1 MRTVIR
7 ASLIAAVAAAVLYA
21 AGGPALAQEP
31 LVSAEVDRTELTTD
45 DTLTLTLTIRG
56 SRVGSGPALTGLR
69 GFAILGT
76 SISMS
81 RRTIQGETT
90 SEEVH
95 VFTLQPSEAGTLT
108 IDPISV
114 TVDGR
119 SHSTEP
125 ITVTVTQGTGAS
137 PQPRARGAIVPQAD
151 ELTGQDF
158 YVEAEVENP
167 QPYIGQQTA
176 YVFRF
181 YRAAGLLVQPSDYG
195 APDFVGFWRTDQT
208 NEGTYG
214 TRAAGRDYRV
224 TELRTI
230 IFPSVTG
237 RQTIGPAALTIPLP
251 VPGGFFRRAST
262 LTTNPVEV
270 EVRPLPEGAPDGF
283 TGAVGQLDIRARVNR
298 RVGVVGDPLTL
309 TVTVT
314 GRANF
319 ENLADPVWPDMPQ
332 WRSFDSAAAID
343 TNVNSGRLTG
353 RKVYE
358 RVLIP
363 NTPGDV
369 EIPPIVYPYF
379 DPDASIYRTA
389 STGPI
394 RVSVAP
400 ADGEPPAPAT
410 TGSEAAEQE
419 PTDIRHIKPAPSR
432 LRTGGGGMAS
442 NALYWAA
449 WAAPPLLLAL
459 AYAGRRLRGRLAAGS
474 PRGRARK
481 RAEAMLAEAR
491 RGGDPHEAAARA
503 LTSYLADRL
512 GRPVSGLI
520 HDAIAALLEERSVGR
535 ETIDRVLRCLAASE
549 GGRFAPTGNGPAHG
563 DSLLDGAEAVI
574 GALEEE
580 MEP

>member
-7 ASLIAAVAAAVLYA
+7 ASLTAAVAAVVLYA

-56 SRVGSGPALTGLR
+56 SRAGSGPALTGLR

-114 TVDGR
+114 TVGGR

-137 PQPRARGAIVPQAD
+137 PQPRARGTIVPPAD

-158 YVEAEVENP
+158 YVEAEVEDP

-181 YRAAGLLVQPSDYG
+181 YRAAGLLVQPSNYD
-195 APDFVGFWRTDQT
+195 APDFVGFWSTDQT

-237 RQTIGPAALTIPLP
+237 KQTIGPAALTIPLP

-262 LTTNPVEV
+262 LTTN
-270 EVRPLPEGAPDGF
+270 
-283 TGAVGQLDIRARVNR
+283 
-298 RVGVVGDPLTL
+298 
-309 TVTVT
+309 
-314 GRANF
+314 
-319 ENLADPVWPDMPQ
+319 
-332 WRSFDSAAAID
+332 RS
-343 TNVNSGRLTG
+343 R
-353 RKVYE
+353 
-358 RVLIP
+358 
-363 NTPGDV
+363 
-369 EIPPIVYPYF
+369 
-379 DPDASIYRTA
+379 
-389 STGPI
+389 
-394 RVSVAP
+394 
-400 ADGEPPAPAT
+400 
-410 TGSEAAEQE
+410 
-419 PTDIRHIKPAPSR
+419 SR
-432 LRTGGGGMAS
+432 
-442 NALYWAA
+442 
-449 WAAPPLLLAL
+449 
-459 AYAGRRLRGRLAAGS
+459 
-474 PRGRARK
+474 
-481 RAEAMLAEAR
+481 
-491 RGGDPHEAAARA
+491 
-503 LTSYLADRL
+503 
-512 GRPVSGLI
+512 
-520 HDAIAALLEERSVGR
+520 
-535 ETIDRVLRCLAASE
+535 
-549 GGRFAPTGNGPAHG
+549 
-563 DSLLDGAEAVI
+563 
-574 GALEEE
+574 
-580 MEP
+580 

>member
-7 ASLIAAVAAAVLYA
+7 ASLTAAVAAVVLYA

-56 SRVGSGPALTGLR
+56 SRAGSGPALTGLR

-95 VFTLQPSEAGTLT
+95 VFTLQPTEAGTLT
-108 IDPISV
+108 IDPISA

-125 ITVTVTQGTGAS
+125 ITVTVTQGAGAS
-137 PQPRARGAIVPQAD
+137 PQRRSRGTIVPPAD

-181 YRAAGLLVQPSDYG
+181 YRAAGLLVQPSDYD

-214 TRAAGRDYRV
+214 TLAAGRDYRV

-237 RQTIGPAALTIPLP
+237 NQTIGPAALTIPLP

-262 LTTNPVEV
+262 LTTNPVGV
-270 EVRPLPEGAPDGF
+270 EVRPLPDGAPDGF

-410 TGSEAAEQE
+410 TGSEAAERE

-432 LRTGGGGMAS
+432 LRTGV
-442 NALYWAA
+442 AA
-449 WAAPPLLLAL
+449 WLATRSTGL
-459 AYAGRRLRGRLAAGS
+459 RGRRLPCCSRWPTPFADSRDGW
-474 PRGRARK
+474 PRAR
-481 RAEAMLAEAR
+481 RTGAPGSALR
-491 RGGDPHEAAARA
+491 RCWPRPGGAVTHTRQPH
-503 LTSYLADRL
+503 
-512 GRPVSGLI
+512 
-520 HDAIAALLEERSVGR
+520 
-535 ETIDRVLRCLAASE
+535 
-549 GGRFAPTGNGPAHG
+549 AP
-563 DSLLDGAEAVI
+563 
-574 GALEEE
+574 
-580 MEP
+580 